1 MFLVDSRSLYRI
13 TLTIKQRYLSKDRDY
28 NSTLMEIEPL
38 EMLLAYTLGIQDEA
52 TQVEDFKYLVRD
64 ELRDIITE
72 QRGFN
77 RAVMNGSEG
86 NEH

>member
-1 MFLVDSRSLYRI
+1 
-13 TLTIKQRYLSKDRDY
+13 
-28 NSTLMEIEPL
+28 MEIEPL

-52 TQVEDFKYLVRD
+52 TQVEDFKYLVSD

-77 RAVMNGSEG
+77 RPVMNGSEG

>member
-52 TQVEDFKYLVRD
+52 TQVEDFKYLVSD
-64 ELRDIITE
+64 DLRDIITE

>member
-52 TQVEDFKYLVRD
+52 TQVEDFKYLVSD

-77 RAVMNGSEG
+77 RPVMNGSEG